1 MTTSGS
7 HLLLQSLQRFKLQ
20 AGQSDLD
27 VFGNVWDEE
36 AQDELE
42 GQQHMLKKS
51 RGIRGVRT
59 EEEAAEL
66 NMRGG
71 RSSKP
76 PAELLFHQSAGSVSK
91 YSLNCPTE
99 TSPSLACAGH
109 HFSMKLQFPPE

>member
-27 VFGNVWDEE
+27 VFGNIWDEE

-51 RGIRGVRT
+51 RGISGVRT

-66 NMRGG
+66 NMRGDVH
-71 RSSKP
+71 
-76 PAELLFHQSAGSVSK
+76 LNHQPKVCSTNQLARFV
-91 YSLNCPTE
+91 NI
-99 TSPSLACAGH
+99 PSTVRLRR
-109 HFSMKLQFPPE
+109 LRV

>member
-42 GQQHMLKKS
+42 GQQHMLKKA
-51 RGIRGVRT
+51 G
-59 EEEAAEL
+59 A
-66 NMRGG
+66 
-71 RSSKP
+71 
-76 PAELLFHQSAGSVSK
+76 SAGLEQK
-91 YSLNCPTE
+91 KRQ
-99 TSPSLACAGH
+99 PSQTWGGA
-109 HFSMKLQFPPE
+109 FI